1 MSKLR
6 SMTTGLLVGLTL
18 AVVAAPIVSAAPP
31 VGVHSGR
38 PLAAQL
44 TGAQE
49 VSGLGDPDGSGVAQL
64 RLNQGQGTICYRLT
78 VSNIAPATAAHI
90 HVAPVGVAGPV
101 VVPLTPP
108 TSGTSEG
115 CAIVDRVLIKAI
127 RKGPA
132 NYYVNVH
139 NAEFPGGAVRGQLSR
154 WAPGQ

>member
-31 VGVHSGR
+31 AGVHSGR

-44 TGAQE
+44 TGAAE
-49 VSGLGDPDGSGVAQL
+49 VPGPGDPDGSGVAQL

-78 VSNIAPATAAHI
+78 VSAIAPATAAHI

-101 VVPLTPP
+101 VVPLDPP
-108 TSGTSEG
+108 TSGCVS
-115 CAIVDRVLIKAI
+115 VDRDLIKAI
-127 RKGPA
+127 RKDPG

-139 NAEFPGGAVRGQLSR
+139 TGEFLDGAVRGQLGR
-154 WAPGQ
+154 WAPGR